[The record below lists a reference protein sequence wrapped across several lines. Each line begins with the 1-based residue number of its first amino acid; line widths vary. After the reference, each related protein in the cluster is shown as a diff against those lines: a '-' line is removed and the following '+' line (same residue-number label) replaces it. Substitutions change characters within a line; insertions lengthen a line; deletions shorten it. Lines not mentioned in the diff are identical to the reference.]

1 MLRAL
6 NRPRRVLLTVDAVG
20 GIWRHAC
27 DLVGQLDR
35 EGVACLVVG
44 SGPVPSAQLV
54 SETEGWRQSMLQW
67 TSHPLDWMTEDQ
79 ATLDAARSDLEQR
92 ARDWHADIVH
102 VNMPSQA
109 AGLRADLRVVAM
121 SHSCRATWWQAT
133 RSGQPPA
140 AWRPGIERTQ
150 RGLARADRVL
160 APSQAHARALRQA
173 YGPIERITVVHNA
186 ILDHG
191 PAGEDRNRVILAA
204 GRWWD
209 DAKNLAALDQAGA
222 RCAWPIV
229 IAGPMAGPDGST
241 RTAGNVVA
249 LGALDHASLRRRM
262 ARAAIF
268 TSASVY
274 EPFGLAVLE
283 AASHGCA
290 LVLADI
296 PSFRELW
303 HDAAFFADPRCG
315 AGFGA
320 ALDRLAGNDNERR
333 RLGEAARARSADF
346 APARQRDG
354 VLEAYADCLA
364 V

>member
-1 MLRAL
+1 M

-20 GIWRHAC
+20 GVWWHAC
-27 DLVGQLDR
+27 DLVDLLDR

-44 SGPVPSAQLV
+44 SGPAPNAELMR
-54 SETEGWRQSMLQW
+54 ETKGWRQSMLEW
-67 TSHPLDWMTEDQ
+67 TDHPLDWMTEDQ
-79 ATLDAARSDLEQR
+79 AALDAARSDLERR
-92 ARDWHADIVH
+92 ARDWQADIVQ

-109 AGLRADLRVVAM
+109 AGLRADLKVVAV

-133 RSGQPPA
+133 RSGQPPD
-140 AWRPGIERTQ
+140 AWWPGIERTR
-150 RGLARADRVL
+150 RGLARADRVM
-160 APSQAHARALRQA
+160 APSHAHARALRQT

-186 ILDHG
+186 ILDDG
-191 PAGEDRNRVILAA
+191 PVEIGDRERVILAA

-209 DAKNLAALDQAGA
+209 DAKNLAALDRAAA
-222 RCAWPIV
+222 RCAWPIM
-229 IAGPMAGPDGST
+229 IAGPMAGPDGSA
-241 RTAGNVVA
+241 RTARNVVE
-249 LGALDHASLRRRM
+249 LGALDHAELRRRM
-262 ARAAIF
+262 ACAAIF

-303 HDAAFFADPRCG
+303 RDAAIFADPRCED
-315 AGFGA
+315 GFGT
-320 ALDRLAGNDNERR
+320 ALDRLVGNDSERR
-333 RLGEAARARSADF
+333 RLGKAARVRSADF
-346 APARQRDG
+346 APVRQRDA
-354 VLEAYADCLA
+354 VLEAYADCLT